1 MRLKK
6 LNGLKYLNSVQKVI
20 IKCTHTTKKNDVFK
34 LKMRIQLMKPNRS
47 ERKYY
52 EEKGNIKFEDFV

>member
-1 MRLKK
+1 LT
-6 LNGLKYLNSVQKVI
+6 GLKYLSNVQKVV

-47 ERKYY
+47 ERNYFD
-52 EEKGNIKFEDFV
+52 EKDNIKFEDFI